1 MMTPRAVLVLD
12 AGGPGS
18 MATIQLLKQSALPM
32 KIVAADMSPDC
43 PAQMFADEFV
53 VVPPARDEGYL
64 AAVSGIVAKF
74 NIDVILPS
82 FHFGYEVLRALDQK
96 LFVVSMD
103 TALFCQD
110 KFAFGEWLSTHGHL
124 TPETRRLG
132 DVESIDGKLYIK
144 PRRGAGGK
152 DNYVVEAQSQ
162 LDAVKTLVGGSEFV
176 VQNFVQGQHWS
187 VEALRYHGRLVSCV
201 ALKVLVH
208 KAGNTVTAEVCENEE
223 LTSLCE
229 VLLAELDYDG
239 PANLDFI
246 QSARG
251 YELLELNPRFGSTVQ
266 LVGVAGPN
274 IVAYQVTSDEK
285 WLAPII
291 PGRYTTVTDVVALPK
306 R

>member
-1 MMTPRAVLVLD
+1 
-12 AGGPGS
+12 
-18 MATIQLLKQSALPM
+18 
-32 KIVAADMSPDC
+32 
-43 PAQMFADEFV
+43 
-53 VVPPARDEGYL
+53 
-64 AAVSGIVAKF
+64 
-74 NIDVILPS
+74 
-82 FHFGYEVLRALDQK
+82 
-96 LFVVSMD
+96 
-103 TALFCQD
+103 
-110 KFAFGEWLSTHGHL
+110 
-124 TPETRRLG
+124 
-132 DVESIDGKLYIK
+132 
-144 PRRGAGGK
+144 
-152 DNYVVEAQSQ
+152 
-162 LDAVKTLVGGSEFV
+162 
-176 VQNFVQGQHWS
+176 
-187 VEALRYHGRLVSCV
+187 
-201 ALKVLVH
+201 LKVLVH